1 MNIMKMKKFD
11 RYKTIQLIIFVLLAG
26 ISLLIILTDPELYQM
41 IANNTHVRALC
52 ILLWVAFVLS
62 FLFIFMD
69 FSLFSTFKKDYRE
82 LDFAVSSDPV
92 SGIANRYS
100 CDSMIEKYLDQP
112 LPRNIGCVMFDLTN
126 IGEVNQSHGHV
137 AGNELIHDF
146 SGILQ
151 ASSLNLCFV
160 GRNGGNKF
168 LALFE
173 NCTTQKLNTF
183 LTRVSDRVDDYN
195 NDPDSLPI
203 LYQYGTAYRE
213 DDSVETIT
221 DLIALS
227 NRRIYEH

>member
-1 MNIMKMKKFD
+1 MKMKKFD

-52 ILLWVAFVLS
+52 ILLWVAFVLC